1 MYSKNIDM
9 SDLGFALD
17 RYIRTHKMVI
27 VDTQALDIIM
37 ENPDMQRLIMIW
49 LKTNN
54 ELQISHLLTHT
65 LRQWSHLSEEQQNNA
80 VTLYLEHAQQ
90 LNAMIPAPSDLDMVL
105 ESMGEPTTL
114 ELEQDGWSNLC
125 VPLFDLTDSD
135 IKKLQ
140 IHAFF
145 INHGVFSANLL
156 LGMTLLE
163 TAAFNAR
170 VAQIIHDHSDFIY
183 PSRIFSDKLIRL
195 VKSDRVIQ
203 EILSEANAVSPP
215 LISPQAQQ
223 AVADRDLV
231 DLNELLGFDDASSTV
246 SMQNVDAGDLE
257 EPFSSLSPS
266 TLTSDGEEDSEKT
279 QVYEYRAA
287 KELTERQR
295 LNIQQYD
302 LQGLIQIKEL
312 NPFDVPDH
320 ELTAREIA
328 LFRLMNKLM
337 KDLKPQQQEQATQT
351 YQEQGTRTYRE
362 QGTQT
367 YQEQN
372 ARISDDYQEQ
382 DLYQPRVSS
391 PASTDSYHYDNSA
404 RLSSNSFS
412 PQTVAYEYPT
422 PEPKR
427 MQPKRDRRDGFIP
440 VIRDDTHNRF
450 LKERNLRQRKLDY
463 LGNEN
468 PNSPMPSWHQ
478 QAQEYRAYKQRMRE
492 QQDTGVKEEKSEK
505 KAKIRPRGTF

>member
-17 RYIRTHKMVI
+17 RYIRTHKIAI

-37 ENPDMQRLIMIW
+37 ENPNMQRLIMIW

-54 ELQISHLLTHT
+54 ELQISHLLTQT
-65 LRQWSHLSEEQQNNA
+65 LKQWSHLSAEQLNNA

-140 IHAFF
+140 IHALF

-163 TAAFNAR
+163 TAAFNTR
-170 VAQIIHDHSDFIY
+170 VAQIIHEHSDFIY
-183 PSRIFSDKLIRL
+183 PSRIFSDKLIKL

-203 EILSEANAVSPP
+203 EILSGAKVISPP
-215 LISPQAQQ
+215 VISPKAQQ
-223 AVADRDLV
+223 TVADHRDSV

-246 SMQNVDAGDLE
+246 SMQSIETDDLE
-257 EPFSSLSPS
+257 GPFSSLSPS
-266 TLTSDGEEDSEKT
+266 TLTSENEEESEKT

-295 LNIQQYD
+295 LNIQQYN

-320 ELTAREIA
+320 ELSDREIA

-351 YQEQGTRTYRE
+351 YQEQGTQTYRE

-367 YQEQN
+367 F
-372 ARISDDYQEQ
+372 DDYEEEV
-382 DLYQPRVSS
+382 LYPQRVSS
-391 PASTDSYHYDNSA
+391 PTSTDSYEYDHRA

-412 PQTVAYEYPT
+412 TQAVAYEYPT

-427 MQPKRDRRDGFIP
+427 MQSRRDRKEQFIP

-450 LKERNLRQRKLDY
+450 LKDRNLRQRKLDY
-463 LGNEN
+463 LGNGN

-478 QAQEYRAYKQRMRE
+478 QAKEYRAYKQRMRE
-492 QQDTGVKEEKSEK
+492 QQHTEVKEEKSEK